1 MRDFLRFIFFFPI
14 RYIAIIETGQIICVD
29 AGGCPVFCGSMKMV
43 DGRAMEVSVDRKTK
57 INMSGGKISYIFGRI
72 KKKRNFR

>member
-1 MRDFLRFIFFFPI
+1 M
-14 RYIAIIETGQIICVD
+14 D